1 MKYEIEACVGSIES
15 AIEAEKAGANRIELC
30 DNLFEGGTTP
40 SAATIMFAKVYLKI
54 DTMVIIRPR
63 GGDFCYSD
71 IEFEIMKKD
80 IQFCKNMGVKGV
92 VIGILLEDGR
102 VDKIRTKELVELAKP
117 LKTCFHRAI
126 DMTNDYLQALED
138 IIECG
143 CDRILTSGAE
153 NKAVDGIENLS
164 RIQEKAKG
172 RIEIMVG
179 SGVSSDNAKLIY
191 EKTNIT
197 HYHLSGKVLKDGKMT
212 FRHPRVSMGS
222 TPEVS
227 EYQITITDQK
237 KILSLK
243 EVLEKLKYD

>member
-1 MKYEIEACVGSIES
+1 MKFEIEACVGSIES

-40 SAATIMFAKVYLKI
+40 SAATIMFAKDYLNI

-63 GGDFCYSD
+63 GGDFCYSN

-80 IQFCKNMGVKGV
+80 IQFCKNVGVKGV
-92 VIGILLEDGR
+92 VIGILLENGS

-153 NKAVDGIENLS
+153 NKAIEGIENLS
-164 RIQEKAKG
+164 RIQEKANG

-179 SGVSSDNAKLIY
+179 SGVSSDNAKLIF
-191 EKTNIT
+191 EKTKIT
-197 HYHLSGKVLKDGKMT
+197 HYHLSGKILKDGNMR
-212 FRHPRVSMGS
+212 FRHPKVSMGS

-243 EVLEKLKYD
+243 EVLEKL